1 MTSPSMAVS
10 ARRLVWAL
18 RAESRK
24 LASRRSTYLVMVVVL
39 ALGVGVGLLDL
50 SSLGHNWATM
60 SAADRAAADPVSQSF
75 SGLEFAEL
83 ALGGLGVLAISPE
96 YSSGMIRTTFC
107 AIPSRSR
114 VFVAKALVLTTL
126 VTLVGELVAFTCY
139 LAGRAVLSGRVPAP
153 GIADAAT
160 LRAVL
165 CAGLYLTVVT
175 LVGLGLGAA
184 LRHTA
189 AAMCALVGL
198 VFLAWPLARAVEGF
212 SYLPDRLL
220 LVNAADVLTA
230 THPVIGPHAARV
242 PSLAMAYLDL
252 ALYLAVFLGLGAWRM
267 HQDPG
272 T

>member
-10 ARRLVWAL
+10 ASQLVWAL
-18 RAESRK
+18 RAETRK
-24 LASRRSTYLVMVVVL
+24 LASVRSTYLVMALVL

-50 SSLGHNWATM
+50 SSLGHDWATM
-60 SAADRAAADPVSQSF
+60 SPADRAAADPVSQSF

-96 YSSGMIRTTFC
+96 YSSGMICTTFC

-114 VFVAKALVLTTL
+114 VFVAKSLVLTAL

-139 LAGRAVLSGRVPAP
+139 LAGRAMLSGRLPAP

-189 AAMCALVGL
+189 AAMCALVGI

-242 PSLAMAYLDL
+242 PTLAMAYLDL

-267 HQDPG
+267 HRDPG